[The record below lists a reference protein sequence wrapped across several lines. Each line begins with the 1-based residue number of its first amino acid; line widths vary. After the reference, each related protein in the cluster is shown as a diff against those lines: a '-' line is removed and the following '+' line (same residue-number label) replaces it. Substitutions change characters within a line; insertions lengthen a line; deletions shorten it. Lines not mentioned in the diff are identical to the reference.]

1 MNQRSKSN
9 DVAEPPIA
17 SQLGVSSGEVYTH
30 FAGPGGIVNRL
41 EGSRQFGLPASDMEH
56 VSRDLHGED

>member
-1 MNQRSKSN
+1 
-9 DVAEPPIA
+9 VAEPPIA